1 MKELKRDEEL
11 TGDRPGGEEMPDE
24 LGALRTLIE
33 EFVDRLQNIENEI
46 GLLKEDRADLIEE
59 YKEKLDMPTL
69 KAALQVVKIQKSV
82 KHRDTFDTMMAA
94 LEDKL
99 T

>member
-1 MKELKRDEEL
+1 VKDLERDEEL
-11 TGDRPGGEEMPDE
+11 SGDRPEGEAMPDE

-59 YKEKLDMPTL
+59 YKEKLDMKTL
-69 KAALQVVKIQKSV
+69 KAALQVVKIQRSV
-82 KHRDTFDTMMAA
+82 KHRDTFDSMVEA
-94 LEDKL
+94 LEAKL
-99 T
+99 